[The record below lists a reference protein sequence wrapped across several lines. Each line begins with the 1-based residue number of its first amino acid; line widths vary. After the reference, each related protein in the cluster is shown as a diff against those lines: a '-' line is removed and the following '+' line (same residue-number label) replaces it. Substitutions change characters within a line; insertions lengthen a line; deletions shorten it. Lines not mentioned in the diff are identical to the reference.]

1 MGWLEVGSLA
11 EVSTEPA
18 VQTMSCCSTKPDFSR
33 KRGVKYVT
41 NEGAAMQACAI
52 TQQAQAR
59 PATCTTTQ
67 EATELRMAL
76 REMHALASKYLAI
89 TGGGLSDGS
98 EAEAVNRAA
107 TLLHC
112 SALSGS
118 AKKRIRTLDNREVR
132 R

>member
-1 MGWLEVGSLA
+1 MGRLEAVSLV

-18 VQTMSCCSTKPDFSR
+18 VQTMSCCSTKPGFGR

-41 NEGAAMQACAI
+41 NEGAAMQACTI

-59 PATCTTTQ
+59 PATSVTTQ

-76 REMHALASKYLAI
+76 HALASKYLAI

-112 SALSGS
+112 GALSGS
-118 AKKRIRTLDNREVR
+118 AKRRTETLDNREVR